1 MTASTS
7 ESMSEPMTGIRAI
20 FKQARGDFSLDI
32 DLSLPGRGV
41 SAVFGRSGS
50 GKTSF
55 LRCVA
60 GLDHAPGGYLSVN
73 GGVWQDDTKH
83 VFKPVHK
90 RSLGYVSQA
99 SNLFAHLSVQGNLD
113 YGLKRIGQADR
124 QVSLDQV
131 VELLGIGALL
141 GRHPGTLSG
150 GESQRVAIA
159 RALATSPQLLLM
171 DEPLAA
177 LDVQRK
183 AELLPYLERL
193 HTEMDIP
200 VLYVS
205 HAPDEVARLADHL
218 VLLDSGKVLASGPT
232 RVLMTRLDLPL
243 AQGDAAAAILDAV
256 VRRTEPHYNLSHAE
270 FSGGHVSLLN
280 PHLHIGQRVR
290 IRVQARD
297 VSLTLERQ
305 QGTSVL
311 NIFAAIVS
319 SIAPDSPGQAMVAL
333 DVGGATLLARIT
345 QKSVDA
351 LQLQPGSPV
360 FAQVKGVA
368 VLG

>member
-1 MTASTS
+1 
-7 ESMSEPMTGIRAI
+7 MSGIRAT
-20 FKQARGDFSLDI
+20 FKRVLGDFSLDV

-41 SAVFGRSGS
+41 SAVFGPSGS
-50 GKTSF
+50 GKTTF

-60 GLDHAPGGYLSVN
+60 GLDHSPGGYLSVN
-73 GGVWQDDTKH
+73 GEVWQDAAKP

-99 SNLFAHLSVQGNLD
+99 ANLFAHLNVQGNLD
-113 YGLKRIGQADR
+113 YGLSRIALPER
-124 QVSLDQV
+124 KVSLDQV
-131 VELLGIGALL
+131 IELLGIGKLL
-141 GRHPGTLSG
+141 GRQPGTLSG

-171 DEPLAA
+171 DEPMAA
-177 LDVQRK
+177 LDVKRK
-183 AELLPYLERL
+183 AEVLPYLERL
-193 HTEMDIP
+193 HTELDIP

-218 VLLDSGKVLASGPT
+218 VLLDAGRVLAAGPT
-232 RVLMTRLDLPL
+232 RELMTRLDLPL
-243 AQGDAAAAILDAV
+243 AHGDAAAAILDV
-256 VRRTEPHYNLSHAE
+256 VVTRVEAGYHLSHAE
-270 FSGGHVSLLN
+270 FAGGQVSMLN
-280 PHLHIGQRVR
+280 PHLQIGQRLR

-311 NIFAAIVS
+311 NIFAATVAS
-319 SIAPDSPGQAMVAL
+319 VASDSPGQVMVAL
-333 DVGGATLLARIT
+333 NVGQGADGATLLARIT
-345 QKSVDA
+345 QKSVEA
-351 LQLQPGSPV
+351 LQLQPGRAV

>member
-1 MTASTS
+1 MSGITAT
-7 ESMSEPMTGIRAI
+7 
-20 FKQARGDFSLDI
+20 FKRLQGDFLLDV
-32 DLSLPGRGV
+32 DLALPGRGV
-41 SAVFGRSGS
+41 SAVFGPSGS
-50 GKTSF
+50 GKSSL
-55 LRCVA
+55 LRCMA

-73 GGVWQDDTKH
+73 GKVWQDDAQR
-83 VFKPVHK
+83 VFKPVYK

-99 SNLFAHLSVQGNLD
+99 ANLFAHLNVQDNLD
-113 YGLKRIGQADR
+113 YGLKRIAAAER
-124 QVSLDQV
+124 KVSLDQV
-131 VELLGIGALL
+131 VELLGIGKLL
-141 GRHPGTLSG
+141 GRQPGTLSG

-159 RALATSPQLLLM
+159 RALATSPGLLLM

-183 AELLPYLERL
+183 AEMLPYLERL
-193 HTEMDIP
+193 HTELDIP

-218 VLLDSGKVLASGPT
+218 VLLEAGRVVAAGPT
-232 RVLMTRLDLPL
+232 RELMTRLDLPL
-243 AQGDAAAAILDAV
+243 AHGDAAASIIDAV
-256 VRRTEPHYNLSHAE
+256 VTGVEPDYHLSHAE
-270 FSGGHVSLLN
+270 FSGGQVSLLN

-311 NIFAAIVS
+311 NIFAVTVTTLVA
-319 SIAPDSPGQAMVAL
+319 DSPGQVMVAL
-333 DVGGATLLARIT
+333 NAGAATLLARIS
-345 QKSVDA
+345 QKSCDT
-351 LQLQPGSPV
+351 LQLRPGSAV

>member
-1 MTASTS
+1 
-7 ESMSEPMTGIRAI
+7 MSSIKAT
-20 FKQARGDFSLDI
+20 FKRVVGNFSLDI
-32 DLSLPGRGV
+32 DVQLPGQGV
-41 SAVFGRSGS
+41 SAIFGPSGS

-55 LRCVA
+55 LRCIA
-60 GLDHAPGGYLSVN
+60 GLEHVPGGYLSVN
-73 GGVWQDDTKH
+73 GDVWQDDAKRL
-83 VFKPVHK
+83 FKPVHK

-99 SNLFAHLSVQGNLD
+99 ANLFAHLSVQGNLD
-113 YGLKRIGQADR
+113 YGLSRIPIAERKVSLR
-124 QVSLDQV
+124 QVIA
-131 VELLGIGALL
+131 LLGINKLL
-141 GRHPGTLSG
+141 ERLPTTLSG

-183 AELLPYLERL
+183 AEVLPYLERL
-193 HTEMDIP
+193 HTELHIP

-218 VLLDSGKVLASGPT
+218 VLLDAGRVLASGPT
-232 RVLMTRLDLPL
+232 RELLIRLDLPL
-243 AQGDAAAAILDAV
+243 AHGDAAAAIIDAV
-256 VRRTEPHYNLSHAE
+256 VTRVEPHYHLSHAE
-270 FSGGHVSLLN
+270 FAGGQISLLN
-280 PHLHIGQRVR
+280 PSLQAGQRIRV
-290 IRVQARD
+290 RVQARD

-311 NIFAAIVS
+311 NIFAATVAAIS
-319 SIAPDSPGQAMVAL
+319 PDSPGQVMVAL
-333 DVGGATLLARIT
+333 SAGGSTLLARIT
-345 QKSVDA
+345 QKSLEVLD
-351 LQLQPGSPV
+351 LQLGSQV

>member
-1 MTASTS
+1 
-7 ESMSEPMTGIRAI
+7 MSSIKAT
-20 FKQARGDFSLDI
+20 FKRVVGNFSLDI
-32 DLSLPGRGV
+32 DVQLPGQGV
-41 SAVFGRSGS
+41 SAIFGPSGS

-55 LRCVA
+55 LRCIA
-60 GLDHAPGGYLSVN
+60 GLEHAPGGYLSVN
-73 GGVWQDDTKH
+73 GDVWQDDAKRL
-83 VFKPVHK
+83 FKPVHK

-99 SNLFAHLSVQGNLD
+99 ANLFAHLSVQGNLD
-113 YGLKRIGQADR
+113 YGLSRIPIAERKVSLR
-124 QVSLDQV
+124 QVIA
-131 VELLGIGALL
+131 LLGINKLL
-141 GRHPGTLSG
+141 ERLPTTLSG

-183 AELLPYLERL
+183 AEVLPYLERL
-193 HTEMDIP
+193 HTELHIP

-218 VLLDSGKVLASGPT
+218 VLLDAGRVLASGPT
-232 RVLMTRLDLPL
+232 RELLIRLDLPL
-243 AQGDAAAAILDAV
+243 AHGDAAAAIIDAV
-256 VRRTEPHYNLSHAE
+256 VTRVEPHYHLSHAE
-270 FSGGHVSLLN
+270 FAGGQISLLN
-280 PHLHIGQRVR
+280 PSLQAGQRIRV
-290 IRVQARD
+290 RVQARD

-311 NIFAAIVS
+311 NIFAATVAAIS
-319 SIAPDSPGQAMVAL
+319 PDSPGQVMVAL
-333 DVGGATLLARIT
+333 SAGGSTLLARIT
-345 QKSVDA
+345 QKSLEVLD
-351 LQLQPGSPV
+351 LQLGSQV

>member
-1 MTASTS
+1 
-7 ESMSEPMTGIRAI
+7 MSAINARFKRAL
-20 FKQARGDFSLDI
+20 GDFSLDV
-32 DLSLPGRGV
+32 DVQLPGRGV
-41 SAVFGRSGS
+41 TAIFGPSGS
-50 GKTSF
+50 GKTSL
-55 LRCVA
+55 LRCIA

-73 GGVWQDDTKH
+73 GEVWQDDATRL
-83 VFKPVHK
+83 FKPVHK

-99 SNLFAHLSVQGNLD
+99 ANLFAHLSVQGNLD
-113 YGLKRIGQADR
+113 YGLSRVVASERKVPVA
-124 QVSLDQV
+124 QV
-131 VELLGIGALL
+131 VELLGIGGLL
-141 GRHPGTLSG
+141 NRQPHTLSG

-183 AELLPYLERL
+183 AEVLPYLERL
-193 HTEMDIP
+193 HTELSIP

-218 VLLDSGKVLASGPT
+218 VLLDAGKVTASGPT
-232 RVLMTRLDLPL
+232 RELMTRMDLPL
-243 AQGDAAAAILDAV
+243 AHGDAAAAIIEAV
-256 VRRTEPHYNLSHAE
+256 VIQVEPAYHLSHAE
-270 FSGGHVSLLN
+270 FTGGQVSVLN
-280 PHLHIGQRVR
+280 PHLNVGQRVR
-290 IRVQARD
+290 LRIQARD
-297 VSLTLERQ
+297 VSLTLARQ

-311 NIFAAIVS
+311 NIFAAAVTEIS
-319 SIAPDSPGQAMVAL
+319 HDSPGQMMVAL
-333 DVGGATLLARIT
+333 DAGGAVLLARIT
-345 QKSVDA
+345 RKSLEA